1 MKTAPNLPNP
11 IEYFHLF
18 VNEVLVEVSLSLEHI
33 TSIAEAYKKTKYK
46 ETITVKSYLVSPNEM
61 ALASEQNDLLA

>member
-1 MKTAPNLPNP
+1 MKTAPNLPIA

-33 TSIAEAYKKTKYK
+33 TSIADAYKKTKYK
-46 ETITVKSYLVSPNEM
+46 DTVAVKSYLVSPNEM
-61 ALASEQNDLLA
+61 ALASEQNELLA